1 MPTTTDFTFAS
12 TTGCNKLH
20 AHMVVPDGQ
29 VRGVVQIAHGIA
41 EYIDRYD
48 PFMQFLA
55 QNGFVAVGN
64 DHLGHGK
71 SITIPEEQGFFA
83 EKDGWQFVL
92 DDMNKLHQMTA
103 EKFPGVPYI
112 FFGHSMGSF
121 LTRHYVIQHPDQ
133 PALVIIC
140 GTGHQEPAMVNAG
153 YTMAKLAVGIFG
165 PRKIGKLLNNV
176 AFGSYTKGI
185 ENLRTPNDWLNRDP
199 KEVDKY
205 INDPLCG
212 FVPTVSV
219 FRDMMGGVKFITDP
233 QNIAKMNKKT
243 PVLFIAGGD
252 DPVGEH
258 GVGVKR
264 AYQAFKD
271 AGVQDV
277 SIKLYPGA
285 RHEIL
290 LETNHEEIF
299 NDVLAWINEKLILV
313 SHKTL

>member
-121 LTRHYVIQHPDQ
+121 LTRHYAIQHPDQ

-277 SIKLYPGA
+277 SLKLYPGA

>member
-185 ENLRTPNDWLNRDP
+185 ENLRTSSDWLNRDP

-243 PVLFIAGGD
+243 PVLFIAGGN

-290 LETNHEEIF
+290 LEKNHEEIF
-299 NDVLAWINEKLILV
+299 NDVLAWINEKL
-313 SHKTL
+313 K